1 MRISAHDLCG
11 HFRRPTYDGMPM
23 DGRYAGKTVDGR
35 KRPAVEEVSRGTTQH
50 LAGGLKL
57 FIYFNIETLNTR

>member
-11 HFRRPTYDGMPM
+11 HFRRPTYDGMPK

-35 KRPAVEEVSRGTTQH
+35 KPPAVEEVSRGTIQT
-50 LAGGLKL
+50 
-57 FIYFNIETLNTR
+57 